1 MSPMR
6 ILVLGGTGFIGAAA
20 VRALIGR
27 GHAVACFHRGPA
39 SDGVETIRGD
49 RHELGRHRH
58 AFARFAPEVVVDT
71 IAYTESD
78 AAHFVET
85 FRGLASRAVVLSS
98 QDVYAAYGRLLRLES
113 RAREL
118 GPLAEDAAL
127 RAERYPY
134 RSKARSPEDMAHDYD
149 KILVEAAVTGHA
161 DLPATILRLPFVYGA
176 GDPQRRL
183 KPYLE
188 QMRGPE
194 ILLDRAK
201 ASWRWTRGYV
211 EDVAEAIALAAGHER
226 AAGRIYNVGEKD
238 AVTEAEWV
246 RAIGEAADWKGKVRE
261 VPVDELPKELAEPYD
276 FSQDLAIDTRRIR
289 KELGFRESVG
299 RAEGLRRTVAWEAA
313 RLRE

>member
-1 MSPMR
+1 MR
-6 ILVLGGTGFIGAAA
+6 VLVLGGTGFIGSA
-20 VRALIGR
+20 VVKALIGR
-27 GHAVACFHRGPA
+27 GHAVARFHRGFA
-39 SDGVETIRGD
+39 ADGVETIRGD
-49 RHELGRHRH
+49 RRELGRHRK
-58 AFARFAPEVVVDT
+58 AFAQFGPDVVVDT
-71 IAYTESD
+71 IAYTELD
-78 AAHFVET
+78 AAQFVET
-85 FRGLASRAVVLSS
+85 FRGLARRAVVLSS

-118 GPLAEDAAL
+118 GPLGEDAAL

-134 RSKARSPEDMAHDYD
+134 RAKARNPGDMAHDYD
-149 KILVEAAVTGHA
+149 KILVEAAVAGHA
-161 DLPATILRLPFVYGA
+161 DLPATILRLPFVYGP

-211 EDVAEAIALAAGHER
+211 EDVAGAIALAAGHAR
-226 AAGRIYNVGEKD
+226 AAGRIYNVGEQD

-246 RAIGEAADWKGKVRE
+246 RLIGEAANWRGEVRG
-261 VPVDELPKELAEPYD
+261 VPAVELPDGLVEPFD

-289 KELGFRESVG
+289 KELGFHEPVG
-299 RAEGLRRTVAWEAA
+299 RKEGLRRTVAWEAA
-313 RLRE
+313 